1 MKCTILAISTVLFV
15 LCHPTSSFSGYLFS
29 QQLPP
34 LIRSTVFPLQM
45 SSSTGSFG
53 GGSGSPKNLKTRPL
67 KEDNE
72 FMERW
77 NELAGLSER
86 DIITNVGM
94 TSTERRERSVTLAY
108 RRCEY
113 VTKLFSKT
121 FYMGTSLMRPD
132 ARQHVWAIYAWC
144 RRTDD
149 IVDSPRALLN
159 RDVLTNDLQDWD
171 KRLDGIWS
179 GQPRDLF
186 DLAMVD
192 TLKAYPRL
200 SIQPFRDMIAGMVM
214 DVPGLGKDRYQVT
227 HPPPSS

>member
-1 MKCTILAISTVLFV
+1 
-15 LCHPTSSFSGYLFS
+15 
-29 QQLPP
+29 
-34 LIRSTVFPLQM
+34 
-45 SSSTGSFG
+45 
-53 GGSGSPKNLKTRPL
+53 
-67 KEDNE
+67 
-72 FMERW
+72 
-77 NELAGLSER
+77 
-86 DIITNVGM
+86 
-94 TSTERRERSVTLAY
+94 
-108 RRCEY
+108 
-113 VTKLFSKT
+113 
-121 FYMGTSLMRPD
+121 MRPD

-171 KRLDGIWS
+171 KRLDGIWN

-192 TLKAYPRL
+192 SLKAYPRL

-227 HPPPSS
+227 HTPSWNTTIIIYSPYTTIIMCPPLTSNCSFTLTPLLATPSN